1 MFCLQRGPGD
11 LEVWLREQMAA
22 LLTPIRAEMS
32 SVFCH
37 NSHVTGGGGTVVI
50 RDLQIKKL
58 RLRDAETS

>member
-1 MFCLQRGPGD
+1 
-11 LEVWLREQMAA
+11 MAA

-37 NSHVTGGGGTVVI
+37 NSHVTGGGGAVVI